1 MRSRHA
7 TFAIAAAMALTL
19 AACQSAGSGS
29 VKIAFI
35 PGQIGI
41 TFYTSMECGAK
52 NAAEEFNVDLSWQ
65 GPSNWDINEQ
75 QPFIDAARQT
85 DPDGWVIAP
94 TDSIALVPLIKE
106 LMDAGTPVVTVDA
119 PLDEPVELQNL
130 QSDHYGGGQ
139 EAAKAMLELTAGE
152 GVYLVLHLSPGL
164 PDIGGRA
171 DGFRDDMEAAG
182 ATVLDY
188 VYPETDANVAAEQVS
203 AAILAHDDLAGVYA
217 THESAALGAANA
229 IRGAGKSGEIR
240 LVAFDAA
247 PSQVSDL
254 KDGLY
259 DALIAQQPY
268 KMGWD
273 SVELV
278 AKAVRGEID
287 EATVEHDNPTGFAII
302 TRDNADSAEI
312 APFIYTP
319 DLSACPTG
327 PPDY

>member
-1 MRSRHA
+1 MRRRYAA
-7 TFAIAAAMALTL
+7 TAMAVIALTL
-19 AACQSAGSGS
+19 AACQGGESER
-29 VKIAFI
+29 VRIAFI

-52 NAAEEFNVDLSWQ
+52 NAAEEFDVDLTWQ

-75 QPFIDAARQT
+75 QPFIDAALQT

-94 TDSIALVPLIKE
+94 TDSIALVPTIRD
-106 LMDAGTPVVTVDA
+106 LMASGKPVVTVDA

-139 EAAKAMLELTAGE
+139 QAAAAMLDLTG
-152 GVYLVLHLSPGL
+152 GTGSYLVLHLSPGL

-171 DGFRDDMEAAG
+171 DGFRDAMVEAG
-182 ATVLDY
+182 ANVLEY
-188 VYPETDANVAAEQVS
+188 VYPETDSNLAAEQVS
-203 AAILAHDDLAGVYA
+203 AAILARDDLAGVYA
-217 THESAALGAANA
+217 THESAALGAASA
-229 IRGAGKSGEIR
+229 IRAAGKSGEIR

-247 PSQVSDL
+247 PSQVADL

-278 AKAVRGEID
+278 AKAVRGEVD
-287 EATVEHDNPTGFAII
+287 LSTVVHDNPTGFAII
-302 TRDNADSAEI
+302 TRDNADSAEV

-319 DLSACPTG
+319 DLSQCPTG
-327 PPDY
+327 PPNY